1 MRRILIVANTYY
13 QLIMAMQMKFT
24 LFSED
29 YVTLLLSDH
38 SNNAE
43 SVHEHL
49 KKQQLFDECVFV
61 KSKGVIHNRSKMD
74 KMKEFFQIVFSKSNQ
89 YEFYLKELSSLYYDE
104 IIFYNLEIDTYG
116 VFSILAEH
124 NKKLQYSSY
133 EEGVLSYG
141 NFFYDSTKFK
151 IVRKLRR
158 IIGKP
163 AIFDRYQKF
172 YCVYPELYKGF
183 LEAVQIPQIS
193 TENKRLKE
201 VLADI
206 FQIQSGVDYS
216 QFRYIYFESIYD
228 TEGRG
233 IGEVE
238 LLLEFAKRVGKEN
251 ILVKKHPRSTN
262 YVYEENGIAVDTNSA
277 APFEA
282 IQLNHD
288 MSGCTFVAAMSGSV
302 LSVNSIVDQPSNVL
316 LIYPL
321 TDYQKRQDTYEF
333 AMHVEDVI
341 NQFQSAGKMGHLK
354 ILRST
359 NEFFEQKH

>member
-1 MRRILIVANTYY
+1 MRRILIFANTYY

-29 YVTLLLSDH
+29 YVSLVLSDH

-43 SVHEHL
+43 RVYEHL
-49 KKQQLFDECVFV
+49 KNQQLFDECAFV
-61 KSKGVIHNRSKMD
+61 KSKGIIHNRSK
-74 KMKEFFQIVFSKSNQ
+74 KEKVTEFFQIVFSKSNRYQ
-89 YEFYLKELSSLYYDE
+89 FYVEGLSSLYYDE
-104 IIFYNLEIDTYG
+104 ILFYNMEIDTYG

-141 NFFYDSTKFK
+141 SFSYDSIKFK
-151 IVRKLRR
+151 IIRTLRKT
-158 IIGKP
+158 IGKP

-172 YCVYPELYKGF
+172 YCVYPELYKAS
-183 LEAVQIPQIS
+183 LEAIQIPQIS
-193 TENKRLKE
+193 YENKRLKE
-201 VLADI
+201 ILADI
-206 FQIQSGVDYS
+206 FQIKEGLDYNKYK
-216 QFRYIYFESIYD
+216 YIYFESIYD

-238 LLLEFAKRVGKEN
+238 FLLEFARRVGKEN
-251 ILVKKHPRSTN
+251 LLVKKHPRSMN
-262 YVYEENGIAVDTNSA
+262 HIFEENGIAVDTNSA

-282 IQLNHD
+282 IQLNND

-302 LSVNSIVDQPSNVL
+302 LSVNSIVDKPSKVL

-321 TDYQKRQDTYEF
+321 TNYQKRQDTFEF
-333 AMHVEDVI
+333 AKHVEDVLH
-341 NQFQSAGKMGHLK
+341 QFQNVGKMGHIKVLHS
-354 ILRST
+354 LD
-359 NEFFEQKH
+359 EFLEQDY